1 MFYLKIELV
10 QSGTL
15 LFGHKSLLSCHEYLL
30 SCHQTLLSCG
40 PDWGTSALTQPS
52 PPGEGFH
59 VPSVLGDTHGGVAG
73 RSAGKENASAA
84 CSLSLG
90 ERTEVKANRKLNA
103 QR

>member
-59 VPSVLGDTHGGVAG
+59 VPSVLGHTHGGVG
-73 RSAGKENASAA
+73 RKVCRKRE
-84 CSLSLG
+84 CQRCLFPLLG
-90 ERTEVKANRKLNA
+90 GE
-103 QR
+103 